1 MLKEAIIENQR
12 RKEIYLFLKSNPGI
26 HMRELQRRL
35 KLPLTSLEYHLDYMV
50 RKKFLRREKTGR
62 FARYYAYLLTEKDKE
77 IISIL
82 RQKKLREIVMLAIAK
97 NQISYQNLLTVLQLP
112 SSTLSYYL
120 KQLTDHNLISR
131 ERRGHENLYKVE
143 DERVEKVLVA
153 YSSSFLDRLVDRVL
167 FTFIET
173 EFRK

>member
-1 MLKEAIIENQR
+1 MDNEKE
-12 RKEIYLFLKSNPGI
+12 
-26 HMRELQRRL
+26 
-35 KLPLTSLEYHLDYMV
+35 
-50 RKKFLRREKTGR
+50 
-62 FARYYAYLLTEKDKE
+62 
-77 IISIL
+77 
-82 RQKKLREIVMLAIAK
+82 KKLREIVMLAIAK
-97 NQISYQNLLTVLQLP
+97 NQISYQNLLTILDLP

-120 KQLTDHNLISR
+120 KQLNDHGLISR
-131 ERRGHENLYKVE
+131 ERMGHENLYKVE